1 MKLVAP
7 LSPGLIVSCQAEP
20 GSPFDGVEFIRAFA
34 QAAVLGGA
42 GAVRLCGVANVR
54 SVRPWVTVPI
64 IGLTK
69 HQYPDGRVLITESVG
84 DALNLVNAGADVI
97 AVDATTRV
105 RPQGITGT
113 ELVRQLK
120 QELEVPV
127 MADVDTLEAG
137 VQAAGAGAD
146 YIATTLS
153 GYTPATEILSNDAPD
168 LELIRQLAQ
177 AVTVPIIAEGRI
189 RTPAQ
194 ARHALDAGAYGVVV
208 GSAITRPGDITR
220 WFVQALVAQP

>member
-1 MKLVAP
+1 
-7 LSPGLIVSCQAEP
+7 
-20 GSPFDGVEFIRAFA
+20 
-34 QAAVLGGA
+34 
-42 GAVRLCGVANVR
+42 
-54 SVRPWVTVPI
+54 VPI

-69 HQYPDGRVLITESVG
+69 HQYPDGRVLITASVG
-84 DALNLVNAGADVI
+84 DALDLVNAGADVI

-137 VQAAGAGAD
+137 VQAAEAGAD

-153 GYTPATEILSNDAPD
+153 GYTPATEVLSSNNAPD
-168 LELIRQLAQ
+168 LEIIRQLAQ

-208 GSAITRPGDITR
+208 GSAITRPEDITR
-220 WFVQALVAQP
+220 WFVQALAAQP